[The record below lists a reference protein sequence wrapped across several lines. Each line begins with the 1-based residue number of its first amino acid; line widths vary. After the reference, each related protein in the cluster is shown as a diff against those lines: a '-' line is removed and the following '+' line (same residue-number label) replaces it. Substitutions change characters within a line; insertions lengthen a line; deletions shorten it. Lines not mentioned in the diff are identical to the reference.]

1 MGPSR
6 SENQV
11 PTTTYTRAPWTLKKA
26 KIQCTIRIPAQAM
39 ISRTILN
46 GVRLYSTAGEQKGLA
61 LFLSDLMKRVDA
73 IAARSDSIREI
84 QKQNAEKAKGAQK
97 TQPKKKSGEFSKK
110 QQPTLAKKPTRNVK
124 LSVSDHPLSK
134 NAFSMMDEGNFK
146 SSGQNRGPQRP
157 RENQNQGQRQRNARE
172 ARPQDKRAGRAQRD
186 RRPRSFAN
194 NIKATKIESQA
205 ATKEVKPLPYKPVV
219 NGDTFFYGKATS
231 SLASPTARVS
241 AVAKEALLKSHY
253 PYKLPKLII
262 DSVAPGIH
270 GNRFLLQKDWN
281 LNVDAKQLGNRMK
294 EVVKGQAQQVTP
306 DKATPKP
313 LLPVV
318 KDAAQVLMANGDYSI
333 AQKQVVLD
341 TASGVTSPKKLL
353 ENAHWVK

>member
-1 MGPSR
+1 MMSR
-6 SENQV
+6 ALLS
-11 PTTTYTRAPWTLKKA
+11 
-26 KIQCTIRIPAQAM
+26 
-39 ISRTILN
+39 

-84 QKQNAEKAKGAQK
+84 QKQNAEKSKASQK
-97 TQPKKKSGEFSKK
+97 TKSKKKSGDFSKNT
-110 QQPTLAKKPTRNVK
+110 QPAPAKIPTRNVK
-124 LSVSDHPLSK
+124 LSVNDHPLSK

-146 SSGQNRGPQRP
+146 SSGQNRNTQRP
-157 RENQNQGQRQRNARE
+157 RENQRTRENQGQRLSEALRPRNTRE
-172 ARPQDKRAGRAQRD
+172 ARPQDRRTGRSQRD

-194 NIKATKIESQA
+194 NAKAGANAVSQTT
-205 ATKEVKPLPYKPVV
+205 TKEIKPQPYKPAV

-262 DSVAPGIH
+262 EGVAPGIH

-281 LNVDAKQLGNRMK
+281 LKVDPAQLGNRMK
-294 EVVKGQAQQVTP
+294 EVVKGQAQQVVP
-306 DKATPKP
+306 AKATPK
-313 LLPVV
+313 LVMPVV
-318 KDAAQVLMANGDYSI
+318 KDAAQVLMKNGTYSI
-333 AQKQVVLD
+333 AQKQTVLD
-341 TASGVTSPKKLL
+341 VVGGVTSPKQLL
-353 ENAHWVK
+353 EGAHWVK